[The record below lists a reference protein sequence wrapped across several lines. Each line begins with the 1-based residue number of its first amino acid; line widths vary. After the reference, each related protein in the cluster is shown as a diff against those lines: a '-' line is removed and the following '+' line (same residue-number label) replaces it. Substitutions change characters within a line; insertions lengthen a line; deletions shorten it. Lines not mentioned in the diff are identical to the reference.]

1 MPLLCFVLC
10 LLHEVL
16 PDLLPWHFLKDRP
29 CAAPLIAIS
38 LICMWLFHYNSLN
51 LSSHVA
57 RATESRF
64 ARWLA
69 HSGAV
74 VQTLAFLGP
83 ALAMRLPAPPQPSRH
98 SPQFPPA
105 CLVCVNSRSE
115 RHFDSSIAP
124 GELRACNPPPTQ
136 RTPVLLIL
144 PPPRAGNLWGSCDA
158 NRACKER

>member
-83 ALAMRLPAPPQPSRH
+83 ALAMRLP
-98 SPQFPPA
+98 
-105 CLVCVNSRSE
+105 
-115 RHFDSSIAP
+115 
-124 GELRACNPPPTQ
+124 PPPTKQ
-136 RTPVLLIL
+136 ARSAVSSCLFGLCQHKVRATFRLFDRSWRTQSLQPSSDTANPGFINPAPALGWKPLGLL
-144 PPPRAGNLWGSCDA
+144 RC
-158 NRACKER
+158 